1 MINLKDYIKT
11 KKIENKKIK
20 IEERKE
26 YKENI
31 CELEVIVFEAI
42 MHNRTYFDLTITGQY
57 DLLKITDKLCFERE
71 SSGPWEYRIK
81 MNLLSLWELKR
92 EIRKVKKWKIQ

>member
-1 MINLKDYIKT
+1 MINLTYYIKT

-20 IEERKE
+20 NEERKK

-42 MHNRTYFDLTITGQY
+42 IHNRTYFDLSFTGQY
-57 DLLKITDKLCFERE
+57 DLIKITDKLCFKRK
-71 SSGPWEYRIK
+71 GAAPWEYRIK
-81 MNLLSLWELKR
+81 INLLSLWKLKR
-92 EIRKVKKWKIQ
+92 EIRKVKKWKIK